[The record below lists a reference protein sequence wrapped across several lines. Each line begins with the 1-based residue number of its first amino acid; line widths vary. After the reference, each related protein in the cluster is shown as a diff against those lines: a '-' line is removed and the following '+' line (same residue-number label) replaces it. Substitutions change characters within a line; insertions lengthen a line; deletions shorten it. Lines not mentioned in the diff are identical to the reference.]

1 MGAPWL
7 PKPSEDSPLTE
18 HAIAACVMWKEED
31 ACVPLA
37 NLIAVMLDMLSRDIG
52 SPSSFTCVDNVGGAV

>member
-52 SPSSFTCVDNVGGAV
+52 FLTSLTCVDSVGGAV